1 MTIFSAL
8 NNLTNLTDLYETE
21 IGPSICGLT
30 KNEITNYFYPQL
42 EKFASKEKTTV
53 ENFLEK
59 LNFWY
64 NGYQLSSFSNT
75 RYYNI
80 WSVLNALKY

>member
-8 NNLTNLTDLYETE
+8 NNLTDLNRLE

-30 KNEITNYFYPQL
+30 LSEITKYFYPQL
-42 EKFASKEKTTV
+42 EKFAAKEKTTV
-53 ENFLEK
+53 EDILEK

-64 NGYQLSSFSNT
+64 NGYQFS
-75 RYYNI
+75 
-80 WSVLNALKY
+80 